1 MFINLSGHFI
11 SFHLISSHFILFYGH
26 FPRLAAWPDQV
37 AFEIVER
44 TVVQVLGTD
53 HRSNRSLVIPTFA
66 QFRTGT
72 ARTS

>member
-1 MFINLSGHFI
+1 MFAPPSPPSPSAPG
-11 SFHLISSHFILFYGH
+11 
-26 FPRLAAWPDQV
+26 RLAAWPDQV